1 MIHHLKVCA
10 PCAPEFPSARVLGA
24 NKNRYG
30 REIVEA
36 CAIKEA
42 PKNIS
47 SASLSLSERERA
59 SPFAPASVPWV
70 RWDRDRTTPRRLTL
84 IARGSSPSNVIYARS
99 MSDTRLLSDAP
110 PTSEVELR
118 RLRCFHRTPF
128 CMASILN
135 DGAGGA
141 AAVATP
147 QDRTG
152 DTDDETVKATI
163 VKICG
168 LPLYLKFPL
177 FQIVSKSPT
186 KQAVLDICRKLHR
199 VAGKDR
205 LSKVVFVLTK
215 GRRTCLQPG
224 DFRDMIQDLIETHSG
239 LIFLRPVTRSHTV
252 YIDTVVSRL
261 FYEIGKTW
269 TWRLGMAELRRS
281 DFLSQL
287 DSLEC
292 HNDFMNVEGVFSYK
306 DAYVIHAI
314 FNALDLDN
322 DRLLN
327 RLDLARYEKGALTP
341 KVIERV
347 FALLSTSAMTYVD
360 FVVFLLAEKDK
371 SHPRSIEYWFNRLD
385 LDGDGM
391 LTMYELEAFFRE
403 QYDRVAI
410 LMSDPVSFED
420 VYRQMIDLVKP
431 RSSSLF
437 ALSDLKRCALASV
450 FFNTFINTYEFI
462 HHEIFDPFDADRL
475 RNRSTQ
481 WEQFA
486 NTKFSLLMEEEDR
499 EDSSDDELS

>member
-1 MIHHLKVCA
+1 TTIFTNA
-10 PCAPEFPSARVLGA
+10 D
-24 NKNRYG
+24 
-30 REIVEA
+30 
-36 CAIKEA
+36 
-42 PKNIS
+42 
-47 SASLSLSERERA
+47 
-59 SPFAPASVPWV
+59 PA
-70 RWDRDRTTPRRLTL
+70 
-84 IARGSSPSNVIYARS
+84 
-99 MSDTRLLSDAP
+99 AP
-110 PTSEVELR
+110 PTLEVELR

-141 AAVATP
+141 DAVATP

-152 DTDDETVKATI
+152 DTDDETVKAVPAPSWSLLSAETDSDLVANVSAELSNFSRRTLTRHDFKTI

-186 KQAVLDICRKLHR
+186 KQAVLDVCRKLHR
-199 VAGKDR
+199 IAGKDR

-224 DFRDMIQDLIETHSG
+224 DFKDMIQDLIETHSG

-341 KVIERV
+341 KVIDRV

-462 HHEIFDPFDADRL
+462 HHEIFDPFDTDRL
-475 RNRSTQ
+475 RNGSTQ

-486 NTKFSLLMEEEDR
+486 KTKFSLLMEEEDR

>member
-1 MIHHLKVCA
+1 
-10 PCAPEFPSARVLGA
+10 
-24 NKNRYG
+24 
-30 REIVEA
+30 
-36 CAIKEA
+36 
-42 PKNIS
+42 
-47 SASLSLSERERA
+47 
-59 SPFAPASVPWV
+59 
-70 RWDRDRTTPRRLTL
+70 
-84 IARGSSPSNVIYARS
+84 
-99 MSDTRLLSDAP
+99 
-110 PTSEVELR
+110 
-118 RLRCFHRTPF
+118 
-128 CMASILN
+128 MASILN

-152 DTDDETVKATI
+152 DTDDETVKAVPAPSRSLLSAETDSDLVANVSAELNNFSRRTLTRHDFKTI

-360 FVVFLLAEKDK
+360 FVVFLLAEKD
-371 SHPRSIEYWFNRLD
+371 
-385 LDGDGM
+385 
-391 LTMYELEAFFRE
+391 FF
-403 QYDRVAI
+403 
-410 LMSDPVSFED
+410 
-420 VYRQMIDLVKP
+420 
-431 RSSSLF
+431 
-437 ALSDLKRCALASV
+437 
-450 FFNTFINTYEFI
+450 
-462 HHEIFDPFDADRL
+462 
-475 RNRSTQ
+475 
-481 WEQFA
+481 
-486 NTKFSLLMEEEDR
+486 
-499 EDSSDDELS
+499 

>member
-1 MIHHLKVCA
+1 
-10 PCAPEFPSARVLGA
+10 
-24 NKNRYG
+24 
-30 REIVEA
+30 
-36 CAIKEA
+36 
-42 PKNIS
+42 
-47 SASLSLSERERA
+47 
-59 SPFAPASVPWV
+59 
-70 RWDRDRTTPRRLTL
+70 
-84 IARGSSPSNVIYARS
+84 

-152 DTDDETVKATI
+152 DTDDETVKAVPAPSRSLLSAETDSDLVANVSAELSNFSRRTLTRHDFKTI

-499 EDSSDDELS
+499 EDSSDDELL